1 MPELRAPEALHAL
14 PERMIAMSV
23 KVKNGT
29 PLYGPPLCETCTNA
43 LIQKGYRESE
53 ELTLCGANYPAF
65 RVPFRVREC
74 TAYID
79 KTRQDLTAMERIAW
93 ILAPRGPKRQA
104 GFVRASELR
113 NEEEALEL
121 TLNDK
126 E

>member
-1 MPELRAPEALHAL
+1 
-14 PERMIAMSV
+14 MSV
-23 KVKNGT
+23 WVKNGT
-29 PLYGPPLCETCTNA
+29 PLYGPPLCETCSNA

-53 ELTLCGANYPAF
+53 ELTLCGANYPAR

-79 KTRQDLTAMERIAW
+79 KTRQDLSAMERIAW

-113 NEEEALEL
+113 NEDNELEL
-121 TLNDK
+121 TLKDTK
-126 E
+126 